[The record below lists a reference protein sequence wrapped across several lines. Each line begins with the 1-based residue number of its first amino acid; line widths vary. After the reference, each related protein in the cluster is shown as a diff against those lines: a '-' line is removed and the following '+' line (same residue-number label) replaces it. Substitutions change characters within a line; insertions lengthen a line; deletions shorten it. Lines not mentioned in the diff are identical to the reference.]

1 MNIFLKKLTQIDFCK
16 EMYNDFNGNKENF
29 DLKEK
34 NPEDIKFFELEFK
47 EEYIKIYNSFN
58 IEILKLFK
66 LLLNFGLYEAQNK
79 EKSEFLLVLRHL
91 ILIFEF
97 EVCYPEG
104 QILLDRARTLKDNK
118 GFKKK
123 ILNDVWG
130 ALGQTGKMLNVFQM
144 FGGINTGINQK
155 KRKREERY

>member
-1 MNIFLKKLTQIDFCK
+1 M
-16 EMYNDFNGNKENF
+16 
-29 DLKEK
+29 
-34 NPEDIKFFELEFK
+34 EFK

-58 IEILKLFK
+58 IEIIKLFK

-79 EKSEFLLVLRHL
+79 EKSEFLFVLRHL

-104 QILLDRARTLKDNK
+104 QILLDRARALKDNK

-155 KRKREERY
+155 KRKREDR